1 MKIFRSIAA
10 LGLVLA
16 MGASFAGCSSNEGGV
31 PSDTTAP
38 VVTESVT
45 DAVLS
50 DGSSEDEIV
59 TDISG
64 ASEKHAGDVFER
76 MASRLKLAMGQ
87 DKDTVKTTI
96 ERLFGVKLSNEEVNK
111 SDYFYSTDIT
121 IEGVQFTHVTIR
133 TNESDGKVISVEL
146 MNDTANTD
154 ECKGFV
160 ETFKN
165 KLTSLYGDEVVPSDS
180 AEFEGFTVS
189 YGDGITC
196 SVGGSYSANYNEFCL
211 IVRSESV

>member
-16 MGASFAGCSSNEGGV
+16 MGASFAGCSSNEGGA

-45 DAVLS
+45 DAVLT
-50 DGSSEDEIV
+50 DGRADDTVIES
-59 TDISG
+59 SG
-64 ASEKHAGDVFER
+64 ASEKPAGDVFEA
-76 MASRLKLAMGQ
+76 MASSLKLAMGQ
-87 DKDTVKTTI
+87 DKDTVKAAI
-96 ERLFGVKLSNEEVNK
+96 ESLFGAKLSNEEVNK
-111 SDYFYSTDIT
+111 NDYFYSTDIT

-133 TNESDGKVISVEL
+133 TNESDGKVSSVEL

-160 ETFKN
+160 ETFK
-165 KLTSLYGDEVVPSDS
+165 KKFTTLYGDKVAPSDS
-180 AEFEGFTVS
+180 SEFEGFTVS
-189 YGDGITC
+189 YGDGISC
-196 SVGGSYSANYNEFCL
+196 SVGGSYSANYNKFCL
-211 IVRSESV
+211 SFGSK

>member
-16 MGASFAGCSSNEGGV
+16 MGASFAGCSSNEGGA

-50 DGSSEDEIV
+50 DGSADDSVIEN
-59 TDISG
+59 SS
-64 ASEKHAGDVFER
+64 ASEKPAGNVFEA
-76 MASRLKLAMGQ
+76 MASSLKLVMGQ
-87 DKDTVKTTI
+87 DKDTVKAAI
-96 ERLFGVKLSNEEVNK
+96 ESLFGAKLGNEEVNK
-111 SDYFYSTDIT
+111 NDYFYSTDIT

-133 TNESDGKVISVEL
+133 TNESDGKVSSVEL

-165 KLTSLYGDEVVPSDS
+165 KLTALYGDKVTPSDS
-180 AEFEGFTVS
+180 SEFEGFTVS
-189 YGDGITC
+189 YGVGISC
-196 SVGGSYSANYNEFCL
+196 SVGGSYSANYNKFCL
-211 IVRSESV
+211 SFNGEPA

>member
-16 MGASFAGCSSNEGGV
+16 MGTSFAGCSSNEGGE

-45 DAVLS
+45 DAVLT
-50 DGSSEDEIV
+50 DGSADDTVIES
-59 TDISG
+59 SG
-64 ASEKHAGDVFER
+64 ASEKPAGDVFEL
-76 MASRLKLAMGQ
+76 MAPSLKLAMGQ
-87 DKDTVKTTI
+87 DKDTVKAAI
-96 ERLFGVKLSNEEVNK
+96 ESLFGAKLGNEEVNK
-111 SDYFYSTDIT
+111 NDYFYSTDIT

-133 TNESDGKVISVEL
+133 TNESDGKVSSVEL

-165 KLTSLYGDEVVPSDS
+165 KLTSLYGDKVAPSDS
-180 AEFEGFTVS
+180 SEFEGFTVS
-189 YGDGITC
+189 YNDGLSC
-196 SVGGSYSANYNEFCL
+196 SVGGSYSANYNKFCL
-211 IVRSESV
+211 NFGSK

>member
-1 MKIFRSIAA
+1 MKIFRRIAA

-16 MGASFAGCSSNEGGV
+16 MGASFAGCSSNEGGA

-50 DGSSEDEIV
+50 DGSADDTVIES
-59 TDISG
+59 SG
-64 ASEKHAGDVFER
+64 ASEKPAGDVFEL
-76 MASRLKLAMGQ
+76 MASSLKLAMGQ
-87 DKDTVKTTI
+87 EKDTVKAAI
-96 ERLFGVKLSNEEVNK
+96 ESLFGAKLSNEEVNK
-111 SDYFYSTDIT
+111 NDYFYSTDIT

-133 TNESDGKVISVEL
+133 TNESDGKVSSVEL

-154 ECKGFV
+154 ECKGYV

-165 KLTSLYGDEVVPSDS
+165 KLTVLYGDKVAPSDFS
-180 AEFEGFTVS
+180 EFEGFTVS
-189 YGDGITC
+189 YGDGLSC
-196 SVGGSYSANYNEFCL
+196 SVGGSYSANYNKFCL
-211 IVRSESV
+211 SFGSK

>member
-16 MGASFAGCSSNEGGV
+16 MGASFAGCSSNEDGAT
-31 PSDTTAP
+31 SDTTAP

-45 DAVLS
+45 EAVLS
-50 DGSSEDEIV
+50 DGSADDTVIES
-59 TDISG
+59 SG
-64 ASEKHAGDVFER
+64 ASVKPAGDVFER

-111 SDYFYSTDIT
+111 NDYFYSADIT

-154 ECKGFV
+154 ECKGYV

-165 KLTSLYGDEVVPSDS
+165 KLTALYGDEVAPSDS

-189 YGDGITC
+189 YDDGISC

-211 IVRSESV
+211 IFRSESV

>member
-1 MKIFRSIAA
+1 MKNFRSIAA

-16 MGASFAGCSSNEGGV
+16 MGASFAGCSSKEDGA

-45 DAVLS
+45 DAVLT
-50 DGSSEDEIV
+50 DGSADDTVIESSD
-59 TDISG
+59 
-64 ASEKHAGDVFER
+64 ASEKPAGDVFEV
-76 MASRLKLAMGQ
+76 MASSLKLAMGQ
-87 DKDTVKTTI
+87 DKDTVKAAI
-96 ERLFGVKLSNEEVNK
+96 ESLFGAKLGNEEVNK
-111 SDYFYSTDIT
+111 NDYFYSTDIT

-133 TNESDGKVISVEL
+133 TNESDGKVSSVEL

-165 KLTSLYGDEVVPSDS
+165 KLTALYGDKVAPFDS
-180 AEFEGFTVS
+180 SEFEGFTVS
-189 YGDGITC
+189 YGDGLSC
-196 SVGGSYSANYNEFCL
+196 SVGGSYSANYNKFCL
-211 IVRSESV
+211 SFGSK

>member
-16 MGASFAGCSSNEGGV
+16 MGASFAGCSSNEGGA

-45 DAVLS
+45 DAVLT
-50 DGSSEDEIV
+50 DGSADDTVIES
-59 TDISG
+59 SG
-64 ASEKHAGDVFER
+64 ASEKPAGDVFEL
-76 MASRLKLAMGQ
+76 MASSLKLAMGQ
-87 DKDTVKTTI
+87 DKDTVKAAI
-96 ERLFGVKLSNEEVNK
+96 ESLFGAKLGNEEVNK
-111 SDYFYSTDIT
+111 NDYFYSTDIT

-154 ECKGFV
+154 ECKGYV

-165 KLTSLYGDEVVPSDS
+165 KFTALYGDEVAPSDS

-189 YGDGITC
+189 YGDGIIC

>member
-16 MGASFAGCSSNEGGV
+16 MGASFAGCSSNEGGA

-45 DAVLS
+45 DAVLT
-50 DGSSEDEIV
+50 DGSADDTVIES
-59 TDISG
+59 SG
-64 ASEKHAGDVFER
+64 ASEKPAGDVFEL
-76 MASRLKLAMGQ
+76 MASSLKLAMGQ
-87 DKDTVKTTI
+87 DKDTVKAAI
-96 ERLFGVKLSNEEVNK
+96 ESLFGAKLGNEEVNK
-111 SDYFYSTDIT
+111 NDYFYSTDIT

-165 KLTSLYGDEVVPSDS
+165 KLTALYGDKVAPSDS
-180 AEFEGFTVS
+180 SVFEGFTVS
-189 YGDGITC
+189 YGDGISC
-196 SVGGSYSANYNEFCL
+196 SVGGSYSANYNKFCL
-211 IVRSESV
+211 SFGSK

>member
-16 MGASFAGCSSNEGGV
+16 MGASFAGCSSNEGGA

-45 DAVLS
+45 DAVLT
-50 DGSSEDEIV
+50 DGSEDDTVI
-59 TDISG
+59 DSSG
-64 ASEKHAGDVFER
+64 ASEKPAGDVFEL
-76 MASRLKLAMGQ
+76 MASSLKLAMGQ
-87 DKDTVKTTI
+87 DKDTVKAVI
-96 ERLFGVKLSNEEVNK
+96 ESLFGAKLGNEEVNK
-111 SDYFYSTDIT
+111 NDYFYSTNIT

-133 TNESDGKVISVEL
+133 TNESDGKVSSVEL

-160 ETFKN
+160 DIFKN
-165 KLTSLYGDEVVPSDS
+165 KLTGLYGDKVAPSDS

-189 YGDGITC
+189 YGDGISC
-196 SVGGSYSANYNEFCL
+196 SVGGSYSANYNKFCL
-211 IVRSESV
+211 SFGSK

>member
-10 LGLVLA
+10 LGLVFA
-16 MGASFAGCSSNEGGV
+16 MGASFAGCSSNEGGAS
-31 PSDTTAP
+31 SDTTAP

-45 DAVLS
+45 EAVLS
-50 DGSSEDEIV
+50 DGSADDTVIES
-59 TDISG
+59 SG
-64 ASEKHAGDVFER
+64 ASEKPAGDVFEL
-76 MASRLKLAMGQ
+76 MASSLKLAMGQ
-87 DKDTVKTTI
+87 DKDTVKAAI
-96 ERLFGVKLSNEEVNK
+96 ESLFGAKLGNEEVNK
-111 SDYFYSTDIT
+111 NDYFYSTDIT

-133 TNESDGKVISVEL
+133 TNERDGKVSSVEL

-165 KLTSLYGDEVVPSDS
+165 KLTALYGDKVAPSDS

-189 YGDGITC
+189 YGDGISC
-196 SVGGSYSANYNEFCL
+196 SVGGSYSANYNKFCL
-211 IVRSESV
+211 SFGSK

>member
-1 MKIFRSIAA
+1 MKNFRSIAA

-16 MGASFAGCSSNEGGV
+16 MGASFAGCSSNEGGA

-45 DAVLS
+45 DAVLT
-50 DGSSEDEIV
+50 DGSEDDTVIEG
-59 TDISG
+59 SG
-64 ASEKHAGDVFER
+64 VSEKPAGDVFEV
-76 MASRLKLAMGQ
+76 MASSLKLAMGQ
-87 DKDTVKTTI
+87 DKDTVKAAI
-96 ERLFGVKLSNEEVNK
+96 ESLFGAKLGNEEVNK
-111 SDYFYSTDIT
+111 NDYFYSTDIT

-133 TNESDGKVISVEL
+133 TNGSDGKVSSVEL

-165 KLTSLYGDEVVPSDS
+165 KLTALYGDKVAPSDS
-180 AEFEGFTVS
+180 SEFEGFTVS
-189 YGDGITC
+189 YGDGLSC
-196 SVGGSYSANYNEFCL
+196 SVGGSYSANYNKFCL
-211 IVRSESV
+211 SFGSK

>member
-10 LGLVLA
+10 LGLVFA
-16 MGASFAGCSSNEGGV
+16 MGVSFAGCATNDGAEA
-31 PSDTTAP
+31 SDTTAP

-50 DGSSEDEIV
+50 DGSADDTVIENS
-59 TDISG
+59 S
-64 ASEKHAGDVFER
+64 ASEKPAGDVFEL
-76 MASRLKLAMGQ
+76 MASSLKLAMGQ
-87 DKDTVKTTI
+87 DKDTVKAAI
-96 ERLFGVKLSNEEVNK
+96 ESLFGAKLGNEEVNK
-111 SDYFYSTDIT
+111 NDYFYSTDIT

-133 TNESDGKVISVEL
+133 TNGSDGKVSSVEL

-165 KLTSLYGDEVVPSDS
+165 KLTALYGDKVAPSDS
-180 AEFEGFTVS
+180 SEFEGFTVS
-189 YGDGITC
+189 YGDGLSC
-196 SVGGSYSANYNEFCL
+196 SVGGSYSANYNKFCL
-211 IVRSESV
+211 SFGSK

>member
-16 MGASFAGCSSNEGGV
+16 MGASFAGCSSNEGGA

-50 DGSSEDEIV
+50 DGSADDTVIENS
-59 TDISG
+59 S
-64 ASEKHAGDVFER
+64 ASEKPVGDVFEV
-76 MASRLKLAMGQ
+76 MASSLKFAMGQ
-87 DKDTVKTTI
+87 DKDTVKAAI
-96 ERLFGVKLSNEEVNK
+96 ESLFGAKLGSEEVNK
-111 SDYFYSTDIT
+111 NDYFYSTDIT

-133 TNESDGKVISVEL
+133 TNESEGKVSSVEL

-165 KLTSLYGDEVVPSDS
+165 KLTALYGDKVAPSDS
-180 AEFEGFTVS
+180 SEFEGFTVS
-189 YGDGITC
+189 YSDGLSC
-196 SVGGSYSANYNEFCL
+196 SVGGSYSANYNKFCL
-211 IVRSESV
+211 SFGSK

>member
-16 MGASFAGCSSNEGGV
+16 MGTSFAGCSSNEGGA
-31 PSDTTAP
+31 PSDTTTP

-45 DAVLS
+45 EAVLT
-50 DGSSEDEIV
+50 DGSADDTVIES
-59 TDISG
+59 SG
-64 ASEKHAGDVFER
+64 ASEKPAGDVFEL
-76 MASRLKLAMGQ
+76 MASSLKLAMGQ
-87 DKDTVKTTI
+87 DKDTVKAAI
-96 ERLFGVKLSNEEVNK
+96 ESLFGAKLSNEEVNK
-111 SDYFYSTDIT
+111 NDYFYSTDIT

-133 TNESDGKVISVEL
+133 TDESDGKVSSVEL

-165 KLTSLYGDEVVPSDS
+165 KLTALYGDKVAPSDS
-180 AEFEGFTVS
+180 SEFEGFTVS
-189 YGDGITC
+189 YGDGLSC
-196 SVGGSYSANYNEFCL
+196 SVGGSYSANYNKFCL
-211 IVRSESV
+211 SFGSK

>member
-1 MKIFRSIAA
+1 MKIFRSIAT

-16 MGASFAGCSSNEGGV
+16 MGASFAGCLSNEGGV

-64 ASEKHAGDVFER
+64 ASEKPAGDVFER

-111 SDYFYSTDIT
+111 NDY
-121 IEGVQFTHVTIR
+121 
-133 TNESDGKVISVEL
+133 
-146 MNDTANTD
+146 
-154 ECKGFV
+154 
-160 ETFKN
+160 
-165 KLTSLYGDEVVPSDS
+165 
-180 AEFEGFTVS
+180 
-189 YGDGITC
+189 
-196 SVGGSYSANYNEFCL
+196 
-211 IVRSESV
+211 

>member
-16 MGASFAGCSSNEGGV
+16 MGASFAGCSSNEGGA

-45 DAVLS
+45 EAVLS
-50 DGSSEDEIV
+50 DGSADDTVIES
-59 TDISG
+59 SG
-64 ASEKHAGDVFER
+64 ASEKPAGDVFEL
-76 MASRLKLAMGQ
+76 MASSLKLAMGQ
-87 DKDTVKTTI
+87 DKDTVKAAI
-96 ERLFGVKLSNEEVNK
+96 ESLFGAKLGNEEVNK
-111 SDYFYSTDIT
+111 NDYFYSTDIT

-133 TNESDGKVISVEL
+133 TNESDGKVSSVEL

-165 KLTSLYGDEVVPSDS
+165 KLTALYGDKVAPSDS
-180 AEFEGFTVS
+180 SEFEGFTVS
-189 YGDGITC
+189 YGDGISC
-196 SVGGSYSANYNEFCL
+196 SVGGSYSANYNKFCL
-211 IVRSESV
+211 NFNGEPA

>member
-1 MKIFRSIAA
+1 MKNFRSIAA

-16 MGASFAGCSSNEGGV
+16 MGASFAGCSSNEGGA

-45 DAVLS
+45 DAVLT
-50 DGSSEDEIV
+50 DGSADDTVIENS
-59 TDISG
+59 S
-64 ASEKHAGDVFER
+64 ASEKPAGDVFEL
-76 MASRLKLAMGQ
+76 MASSLKLAMGQ
-87 DKDTVKTTI
+87 DKDTVKAAI
-96 ERLFGVKLSNEEVNK
+96 ESLFGAKLGNEEVNK
-111 SDYFYSTDIT
+111 NDYFYSTDIT

-133 TNESDGKVISVEL
+133 TNESDGKVSSVEL

-165 KLTSLYGDEVVPSDS
+165 KLTALYGDKVATSDS
-180 AEFEGFTVS
+180 SEFEGFTVS
-189 YGDGITC
+189 YGDGLSC
-196 SVGGSYSANYNEFCL
+196 SVGGSYSANYNKFRL
-211 IVRSESV
+211 SFGSK

>member
-16 MGASFAGCSSNEGGV
+16 MGASFAGCSSNEGGE

-45 DAVLS
+45 DAVLT
-50 DGSSEDEIV
+50 DGSADDTVIES
-59 TDISG
+59 SG
-64 ASEKHAGDVFER
+64 ASEKPAGDVFEL
-76 MASRLKLAMGQ
+76 MASSLKLAMGQ
-87 DKDTVKTTI
+87 DKDTVKAAI
-96 ERLFGVKLSNEEVNK
+96 ESLFGAKLGNEEVNK
-111 SDYFYSTDIT
+111 NDYFYSTDIT

-133 TNESDGKVISVEL
+133 TNESDGKVSSVEL

-165 KLTSLYGDEVVPSDS
+165 KLTALYGDKVAPSDS

-189 YGDGITC
+189 CTDGLSC
-196 SVGGSYSANYNEFCL
+196 SVGGSYSANYNKFCL
-211 IVRSESV
+211 SFGSK

>member
-16 MGASFAGCSSNEGGV
+16 MGASFAGCSSNEGGAT
-31 PSDTTAP
+31 SDTTAP

-45 DAVLS
+45 EAVLS
-50 DGSSEDEIV
+50 DGSADDTVIES
-59 TDISG
+59 SG
-64 ASEKHAGDVFER
+64 ASVKPAWDVFER

-87 DKDTVKTTI
+87 DKDTVKAAI
-96 ERLFGVKLSNEEVNK
+96 ESLFGVKLSNEEVNK
-111 SDYFYSTDIT
+111 NDYFYSTDIT

-180 AEFEGFTVS
+180 AEFEGFTVNYS
-189 YGDGITC
+189 DGITC